1 MELTKEA
8 LVCDEFIDH
17 MFAKFDQD
25 LSSKYHEFFPT
36 DEGKKAFAA
45 GLIMKNINI
54 KWPVEN
60 KENIAAYL
68 ESLES
73 FPIAVR
79 KVMEALDG
87 QQ

>member
-8 LVCDEFIDH
+8 LISDEFIDH

-25 LSSKYHEFFPT
+25 LLSKYHEFFTT
-36 DEGKKAFAA
+36 DEGKRAFAA
-45 GLIMKNINI
+45 GLVMKNINV
-54 KWPVEN
+54 KCPVEN
-60 KENIAAYL
+60 KEDIAAYL

-87 QQ
+87 QD